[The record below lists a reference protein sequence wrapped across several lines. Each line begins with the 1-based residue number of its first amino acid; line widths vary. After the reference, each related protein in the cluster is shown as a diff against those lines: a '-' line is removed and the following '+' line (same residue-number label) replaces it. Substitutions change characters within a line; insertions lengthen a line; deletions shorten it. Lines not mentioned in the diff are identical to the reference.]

1 MDTRKQDD
9 KPHFAEVFPS
19 STSVPNR
26 KQTPDNRLMVFYQ
39 GMRIYI
45 PDHVQTEIL
54 NRMMQV
60 LKQL

>member
-19 STSVPNR
+19 GTSVPNR
-26 KQTPDNRLMVFYQ
+26 NQTTDNQIMVFYQ

-45 PDHVQTEIL
+45 PDHVQTETL
-54 NRMMQV
+54 S
-60 LKQL
+60 

>member
-9 KPHFAEVFPS
+9 KPHYTEVFPGGVS
-19 STSVPNR
+19 APNR
-26 KQTPDNRLMVFYQ
+26 SQITDNRIMVFYR

-45 PDHVQTEIL
+45 PDHVQIETL
-54 NRMMQV
+54 SRLMQI